1 VSSLFGAFGIGLVAG
16 FAIAMPLGAIA
27 VLLLREGMLYGFKVA
42 AAGAAGVASV
52 DLLYATVA
60 VVAGTAVSHV
70 LAGHERIVHLVG
82 AAVLVFVAVRGILNT
97 RKSAATIEEVPASPL
112 KTYARFFGLT
122 AINPATALYF
132 AVVAAGFGSSF
143 RTSGAGVMFVLGV
156 FVASLTWQLVLA
168 TIGSV
173 SGARL
178 SQRWRDITS
187 YVGYGIVLVLAIAL
201 AVTA

>member
-52 DLLYATVA
+52 DFVYATIA

-70 LAGHERIVHLVG
+70 LSGHERIVHLVG

-97 RKSAATIEEVPASPL
+97 RKGTAAIEDVQASPL
-112 KTYARFFGLT
+112 KTYVRFFGLT

-143 RTSGAGVMFVLGV
+143 RTSGTGAMFVLGV
-156 FVASLTWQLVLA
+156 FIASLAWQLLLA

-178 SQRWRDITS
+178 SQRWRDVTS
-187 YVGYGIVLVLAIAL
+187 YVGYGIVLILAVAL
-201 AVTA
+201 ALTA

>member
-1 VSSLFGAFGIGLVAG
+1 VNSLLSAFAIGLIAG
-16 FAIAMPLGAIA
+16 YAIAMPLGAIA
-27 VLLLREGMLYGFKVA
+27 VLLLREGMLYGFRIA

-52 DLLYATVA
+52 DFVYATVA
-60 VVAGTAVSHV
+60 VVAGTAVSH
-70 LAGHERIVHLVG
+70 LLSGHERLVHLVG

-97 RKSAATIEEVPASPL
+97 RRGTTEIEAVAASPL

-132 AVVAAGFGSSF
+132 AVIAAGFGSSV
-143 RTSGAGVMFVLGV
+143 RTPGTGSLFVLGV
-156 FVASLTWQLVLA
+156 FIASLSWQMLLA
-168 TIGSV
+168 AIGSV

-187 YVGYGIVLVLAIAL
+187 YVGYGIVLILAVAL
-201 AVTA
+201 ALTA